1 MKIAFCGAG
10 AVGKSTLIEQMIQ
23 RWPMYK
29 RPSRTYRDIIAEQKL
44 IVNKESTTEV
54 QKNILSAL
62 VEEAQLA
69 AASGDEF
76 IVFDRCV
83 VDNIVYSLWHAGYGT
98 EGFDEKF
105 LKESKDIARA
115 ALHYY
120 DIIFYVPAR
129 DEIPLTERENR
140 DTDPAFRAE
149 IDNIFKALITSY
161 ENQTGAFFPQEDS
174 PAVIE
179 LLGPPDLRL
188 PQLGLYIK
196 ESGRAF
202 GEEDGSLI
210 SNINSDEF
218 AAIQKSRTDNK
229 TTFSTTDPSLG

>member
-1 MKIAFCGAG
+1 MKIAFMGAG
-10 AVGKSTLIEQMIQ
+10 AVGKSTLIEGMIQ
-23 RWPMYK
+23 QWPMYK
-29 RPSRTYRDIIAEQKL
+29 RPSRTYRDIINEQGL
-44 IVNKESTTEV
+44 LVNKESTTDV

-69 AASGDEF
+69 SASNDEF

-98 EGFDEKF
+98 EGFDADF

-140 DTDPAFRAE
+140 ETDAVFREE
-149 IDNIFKALITSY
+149 IDNIFKALVSSY
-161 ENQTGAFFPQEDS
+161 EKQSGAFFPVDDC

-188 PQLGLYIK
+188 PQLKLYIK
-196 ESGRAF
+196 ESGKAY
-202 GEEDGSLI
+202 GEQDGSLI
-210 SNINSDEF
+210 SDINTDEF
-218 AAIQKSRTDNK
+218 VAVQQSRT
-229 TTFSTTDPSLG
+229 TE

>member
-10 AVGKSTLIEQMIQ
+10 AVGKTTLINQMIQ

-29 RPSRTYRDIIAEQKL
+29 RPTRTYRDIIDEQKL
-44 IVNKESTTEV
+44 LVNKEGTTDV
-54 QKNILSAL
+54 QKTILSAL

-83 VDNIVYSLWHAGYGT
+83 VDNIAYTLWHAGYGT
-98 EGFDEKF
+98 EGFDDKF

-120 DIIFYVPAR
+120 DIIFYIPIR
-129 DEIPLTERENR
+129 NEIPVNERENR
-140 DTDPAFRAE
+140 ETDLIFRTE
-149 IDNIFKALITSY
+149 VDNIFKALITSY
-161 ENQTGAFFPQEDS
+161 ENGTGAFFPLEDC

-179 LLGPPDLRL
+179 LMGPPDLRL

-196 ESGRAF
+196 ESGNAF
-202 GEEDGSLI
+202 GEQDGSLI
-210 SNINSDEF
+210 SDINSDEF
-218 AAIQKSRTDNK
+218 AAIQKSRTDL
-229 TTFSTTDPSLG
+229 TDPS